1 MVEWVKNNEKFLLA
15 KPALSCSPGI
25 TNVLNNRARHFAS
38 TERTKKIQTLKLG
51 EEKEAEENKAFYGK
65 RFNRVDK

>member
-1 MVEWVKNNEKFLLA
+1 MVEWVKNNQKFLLA

-51 EEKEAEENKAFYGK
+51 EEKEA
-65 RFNRVDK
+65 